1 MPKPADTD
9 ATMFWILKS
18 DITTYLLL
26 SKFFLIILAYY
37 FAAYSLSSS
46 DLAPVM
52 TIFPDSKT
60 KAVDFGCLILIIAA
74 ANLRGLYSALPTLCA
89 TVLRTILCPRKA
101 VDTIFCSLGTSSMR
115 YSWCVTAERVVSLV
129 PAVLL
134 FSAILP

>member
-74 ANLRGLYSALPTLCA
+74 ANLRGLYSAFPTLYA
-89 TVLRTILCPRKA
+89 TVLRTILCPR
-101 VDTIFCSLGTSSMR
+101 
-115 YSWCVTAERVVSLV
+115 
-129 PAVLL
+129 
-134 FSAILP
+134 